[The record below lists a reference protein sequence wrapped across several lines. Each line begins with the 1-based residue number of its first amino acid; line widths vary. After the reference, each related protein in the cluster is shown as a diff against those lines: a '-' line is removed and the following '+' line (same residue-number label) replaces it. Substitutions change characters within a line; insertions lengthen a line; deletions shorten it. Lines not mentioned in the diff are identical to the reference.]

1 MNSQQI
7 LLDDRFD
14 QKKLKKYGTLMTL
27 GNGYMGIRGVHAED
41 YIGQKRGMYVAGIY
55 NKMFE
60 DEPDE
65 IVNLPDL
72 TAIKIEI
79 NGDPFSLK
87 KGTIISYQRKL
98 HLNRGEITKE
108 VIWERKDGLRLKIVF
123 QRMVSRFDL
132 HVFASKVVVQS
143 LNRDIDLKVTTGIDG
158 QQTNY
163 GRQHL
168 VEKEVRVFDEQH
180 MLGIYETS
188 NSGQT
193 IALFTTCNHSKVD
206 NVDFIS
212 KNRQLL
218 LTSSVSLKEDEPYT
232 FEKLCAV
239 YTSQDNDLPADQSL
253 TEIGLQK
260 MEEIYELGYDAILKQ
275 SNEVWHEFWNKNRVE
290 IKTENDM
297 DQLAID
303 FAIYHIDIMTP
314 KHNHNYSVGA
324 KGLTG
329 EGYKGHVFWD
339 TEIFILPFYLYTNP
353 TIAKQLLRYR
363 HLRIPEAMEKA
374 KKNGYKGTLFPWE
387 SALSGEEETP
397 QYAAINIRTGKRQ
410 KVASAIAEH
419 HIVADIAYAVVQYYE
434 TTKDETFM
442 IDEGLDLLRETS
454 RFWISRSTEKDG
466 QLHIE
471 NVIGPDEYTEFIDN
485 NAFTNYMAHYN
496 VKQTLKYL
504 RFFNVTDEELE
515 KTGEDFLARLY
526 LPTPNKDHIIPQD
539 DTFLSKPVINLDKYK
554 EKQGS
559 QSILLDY
566 SRAEVNEMQ
575 ILKQADVVMLLYLFP
590 NLFSKE
596 VVLENLKYYE
606 ERTIHDSSLSKAIHS
621 IVAMR
626 CDEPSLAYKLFQEAC
641 LIDLGPNPNSS
652 DEGIHAASLG
662 AIWLS
667 VFSFLN
673 LTFDQEKIILN
684 PSLPKE
690 WSYLKFPLTYMGR
703 SIEIV
708 LDNGRI
714 VVNKLDGEPIKIEVD
729 HEIYTLEDQLQI
741 DLKPIN
747 V

>member
-1 MNSQQI
+1 MISQQV
-7 LLDDRFD
+7 LLDDQFD
-14 QKKLKKYGTLMTL
+14 LKKLNKYGTLMTL
-27 GNGYMGIRGVHAED
+27 GNGYMGIRGVHAEK
-41 YIGQKRGMYVAGIY
+41 YMGQKRGMYVAGIY

-72 TAIKIEI
+72 TGIKIDI
-79 NGDPFSLK
+79 NGDRFSLM
-87 KGTIISYQRKL
+87 KGRIISYKRKL
-98 HLNRGEITKE
+98 HLNRGEITKK
-108 VIWERKDGLRLKIVF
+108 VIWERNDGLRLKLHF
-123 QRMVSRFDL
+123 QRMVSRSDL
-132 HVFASKVVVQS
+132 HVFASKVTIQS
-143 LNRDIDLKVTTGIDG
+143 LNRDIDLQVTTGIDA

-168 VEKEVRVFDEQH
+168 IEKEVRVFKDQY
-180 MLGIYETS
+180 MQGIYETS

-193 IALFTTCNHSKVD
+193 IALFSACTHSKVD
-206 NVDFIS
+206 NIDFIS
-212 KNRQLL
+212 SNRQLL
-218 LTSSVSLKEDEPYT
+218 STSTVSLKENEPYML
-232 FEKLCAV
+232 EKLSAV
-239 YTSQDNDLPADQSL
+239 YTSQDRDLPSSQSL
-253 TEIGLQK
+253 TDIGLQK
-260 MEEIYELGYDAILKQ
+260 IEEIHQLGYDAILKK
-275 SNEVWHEFWNKNRVE
+275 SSESWRHFWNKNR
-290 IKTENDM
+290 IKIQSENDI

-353 TIAKQLLRYR
+353 QIAKQLLRYR
-363 HLRIPEAMEKA
+363 HLRIPQAMEKA
-374 KKNGYKGTLFPWE
+374 KKNGYKGAQFPWE
-387 SALSGEEETP
+387 SALSGAEETP
-397 QYAAINIRTGKRQ
+397 TYAAINIRTGKRQ

-442 IDEGLDLLRETS
+442 LNEGLDLLKETS
-454 RFWISRSTEKDG
+454 RFWLSRTTEKDG
-466 QLHIE
+466 QLYIE

-504 RFFNVTDEELE
+504 RLFNVIDEELE
-515 KTGEDFLARLY
+515 EHGEDFLARLY
-526 LPTPNKDHIIPQD
+526 LPTPNQDQIIPQD
-539 DTFLSKPVINLDKYK
+539 DTFLSKPVINLDQYK

-596 VVLENLKYYE
+596 IVLKNLKYYE

-626 CDEPSLAYKLFQEAC
+626 CGEPSLAYKLFQEAC

-667 VFSFLN
+667 IFSFLN
-673 LTFDQEKIILN
+673 LTFGQEKITLN

-690 WSYLKFPLTYMGR
+690 WSYLRFPLTYRGS
-703 SIEIV
+703 SIEII
-708 LDNGRI
+708 LDNDKI
-714 VVNKLDGEPIKIEVD
+714 IVNKLEGDSIKIEVHD
-729 HEIYTLEDQLQI
+729 EVYTLKDQLQI
-741 DLKPIN
+741 DRKPIN
-747 V
+747 I